1 MENNFCVACGGP
13 VALGR
18 AVDVISIAGRK
29 TSVEVEGYRC
39 ASCGEVYFTPDQADT
54 AQRLAA
60 SVLRKKEGLLA
71 PEDIRAIRKR
81 LGLTQADLERLLG
94 VGPKTVVRWERG
106 TVFQSSSVDRLL
118 RVVAELPEA
127 ARILTR
133 HHTVMPS

>member
-1 MENNFCVACGGP
+1 VEARSHLAGP
-13 VALGR
+13 L
-18 AVDVISIAGRK
+18 
-29 TSVEVEGYRC
+29 TSLGYRC
-39 ASCGEVYFTPDQADT
+39 ASCDEVYFTSDQADT

>member
-13 VALGR
+13 IALGR
-18 AVDVISIAGRK
+18 ALDTISIAGRK

-39 ASCGEVYFTPDQADT
+39 AACGEVYYTPDQADA

-60 SVLRKKEGLLA
+60 SVLRKEEGLLP
-71 PEDIRAIRKR
+71 PEEIRAIRKR
-81 LGLTQADLERLLG
+81 LALTQVELERLLG

-106 TVFQSSSVDRLL
+106 TVFQSASVDRLL

-133 HHTVMPS
+133 QNA